1 MVQSEF
7 TSGPVRELSSEELG
21 VDGYRYTDF
30 ELLSDSGHNRVYRAI
45 HAGKR
50 VVLKVAREEEGNA
63 TRNRLLLQREYD
75 IMHAIDCIYVVNTW
89 QMADVPGLG
98 RAIVMEY
105 VQGRPFDKFAQE
117 KPPLSVRKR
126 VADELMEALSTLHA
140 HQTVHGDL
148 KPDNILITEVGNH
161 VRLIDFGFS
170 DTDAYVAKS
179 LGAAPSIAYTSQL
192 TSEELTPARD
202 IYALGK
208 LLQMLFPHSARMVT
222 KGCCA
227 MPVSRR
233 YQSVSQVRSAL
244 HRCWIWQWFLPLI
257 VVVSMAMAILIS
269 SLHALIRTA
278 DVPLSP
284 GADTT
289 RQDVL
294 KDTVVI
300 VQQAIKTDTV
310 VITQQ
315 IVQRDTILV
324 SPPEDSTWICLRQ
337 EIDSLYK
344 TSYDLYADSITNMP
358 EKTYSGGLKFVSAY
372 AMRIYETKQQLMAEN
387 PLYEEQIEQKH
398 VILYGLGYQRLSK
411 IITSYP

>member
-30 ELLSDSGHNRVYRAI
+30 ELLSDSGHNRVYRAM

-148 KPDNILITEVGNH
+148 KPDNILITDVGNH

-179 LGAAPSIAYTSQL
+179 LGAAPSVAYTSQL

-233 YQSVSQVRSAL
+233 YQSVSQVHSAL
-244 HRCWIWQWFLPLI
+244 HRCWIWQWLLPLI
-257 VVVSMAMAILIS
+257 VVVCLAMAILIS
-269 SLHALIRTA
+269 SMPALIRTA
-278 DVPLSP
+278 GVPPAAS
-284 GADTT
+284 ADM
-289 RQDVL
+289 
-294 KDTVVI
+294 
-300 VQQAIKTDTV
+300 A
-310 VITQQ
+310 
-315 IVQRDTILV
+315 
-324 SPPEDSTWICLRQ
+324 SHEDSTWISLRQ
-337 EIDSLYK
+337 EMDS
-344 TSYDLYADSITNMP
+344 SYRSIYNLYADSITNMP

-372 AMRIYETKQQLMAEN
+372 TMRIYETKQQLMAEN

>member
-30 ELLSDSGHNRVYRAI
+30 ELLSDSGHNRVYRAM

-63 TRNRLLLQREYD
+63 TRNSLLLQREYD

-105 VQGRPFDKFAQE
+105 VQGRPFDKFEQE
-117 KPPLSVRKR
+117 RPPLSVRKR

-148 KPDNILITEVGNH
+148 KPDNILITDVGNH

-179 LGAAPSIAYTSQL
+179 LGAAPSVAYTSQL

-233 YQSVSQVRSAL
+233 YQSVSQVHSAL
-244 HRCWIWQWFLPLI
+244 HRCWIWQWLLPLI
-257 VVVSMAMAILIS
+257 VVVCLAMAILIS
-269 SLHALIRTA
+269 SMPALIRTA
-278 DVPLSP
+278 GVPPAAS
-284 GADTT
+284 ADM
-289 RQDVL
+289 
-294 KDTVVI
+294 
-300 VQQAIKTDTV
+300 A
-310 VITQQ
+310 
-315 IVQRDTILV
+315 
-324 SPPEDSTWICLRQ
+324 SHEDSTWISLRQ
-337 EIDSLYK
+337 EMDS
-344 TSYDLYADSITNMP
+344 SYRSIYNLYADSITNMP

-372 AMRIYETKQQLMAEN
+372 AMRIYEIKQQLMAEN
-387 PLYEEQIEQKH
+387 PQYEEQIEQTH
-398 VILYGLGYQRLSK
+398 VTLYGLGYSRLSQICK
-411 IITSYP
+411 DYP

>member
-30 ELLSDSGHNRVYRAI
+30 ELLSDSGHNRVYRAM

-117 KPPLSVRKR
+117 RPPLSVRKR

-148 KPDNILITEVGNH
+148 KPDNILITDVGNH

-179 LGAAPSIAYTSQL
+179 LGAAPSIADTSQL

-233 YQSVSQVRSAL
+233 YQSVSQVHSAL
-244 HRCWIWQWFLPLI
+244 HRCWIWQWLLPLI
-257 VVVSMAMAILIS
+257 VVVCLAMAILIS
-269 SLHALIRTA
+269 SMPALIRTA
-278 DVPLSP
+278 GVPPAAS
-284 GADTT
+284 ADM
-289 RQDVL
+289 
-294 KDTVVI
+294 
-300 VQQAIKTDTV
+300 A
-310 VITQQ
+310 
-315 IVQRDTILV
+315 
-324 SPPEDSTWICLRQ
+324 SHEDSTWISLRQ
-337 EIDSLYK
+337 EMDS
-344 TSYDLYADSITNMP
+344 SYRSIYNLYADSITNMP

-387 PLYEEQIEQKH
+387 PQYEEQIEQTH
-398 VILYGLGYQRLSK
+398 VTLYGHGYSRLSQIGK
-411 IITSYP
+411 DYP